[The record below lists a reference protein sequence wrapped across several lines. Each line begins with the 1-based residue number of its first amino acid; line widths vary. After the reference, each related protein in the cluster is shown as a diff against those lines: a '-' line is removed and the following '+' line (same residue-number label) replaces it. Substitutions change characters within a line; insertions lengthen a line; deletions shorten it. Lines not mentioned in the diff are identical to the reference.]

1 MTEAQAREIISKID
15 VAGWWRPIVDHL
27 AARWALDRIA
37 ELERQRTQAIAAVD
51 GTPIESHIIDNS
63 TRDELEQKLFGA
75 GLRIA
80 ELERLNEALAE
91 RVAAQAEMLAKRA
104 EK

>member
-1 MTEAQAREIISKID
+1 MTEAQASEIISKID

-37 ELERQRTQAIAAVD
+37 ELER
-51 GTPIESHIIDNS
+51 
-63 TRDELEQKLFGA
+63 
-75 GLRIA
+75 
-80 ELERLNEALAE
+80 LNEALAE